1 MANVITLTT
10 DFGTADGFVGAMKG
24 VILSLAP
31 QATVIDVTHGIP
43 PHDIRAGT
51 FALETALPFFPQ
63 NAIHV
68 VVVDPG
74 VGSERAAI
82 LVETEHGRFIA
93 PDNGVLTSVVP
104 HDSAA
109 HVYSLDKPNYWR
121 RQVSATFHGRD
132 VFAPIAAHLARG
144 VRPALL
150 GTPRAEMVRLPWPQP
165 HRRADEIRG
174 EIIHVDRFGN
184 LITNVRLEDLGP
196 EPQHAR
202 FRIRD
207 ITVCGITPHYAAGN
221 GIMVVVNSGGR
232 IEVALPNTSAA
243 RALSVGV
250 GEEVRVL
257 L

>member
-31 QATVIDVTHGIP
+31 QATVIDITHGIP

-82 LVETEHGRFIA
+82 LVETERGRFVA

-104 HDSAA
+104 HDSTARL
-109 HVYSLDKPNYWR
+109 YSLDQPNYWR

-132 VFAPIAAHLARG
+132 VFAPVAAHLARG

-150 GTPRAEMVRLPWPQP
+150 GTLRAEMVRLPWPQP
-165 HRRADEIRG
+165 HRAEMK
-174 EIIHVDRFGN
+174 
-184 LITNVRLEDLGP
+184 LG
-196 EPQHAR
+196 
-202 FRIRD
+202 
-207 ITVCGITPHYAAGN
+207 VK
-221 GIMVVVNSGGR
+221 
-232 IEVALPNTSAA
+232 
-243 RALSVGV
+243 
-250 GEEVRVL
+250 
-257 L
+257 

>member
-31 QATVIDVTHGIP
+31 QATVIDITHGIP

-82 LVETEHGRFIA
+82 LVETERGRFVA

-104 HDSAA
+104 NDS
-109 HVYSLDKPNYWR
+109 
-121 RQVSATFHGRD
+121 SAR
-132 VFAPIAAHLARG
+132 
-144 VRPALL
+144 ALL
-150 GTPRAEMVRLPWPQP
+150 TGPTQLLAAAGERDLPRARCLCAVSGAPREGCPARLCLEPPVPKWCAFPWPQP
-165 HRRADEIRG
+165 HQCAQMK
-174 EIIHVDRFGN
+174 
-184 LITNVRLEDLGP
+184 LE
-196 EPQHAR
+196 
-202 FRIRD
+202 
-207 ITVCGITPHYAAGN
+207 VK
-221 GIMVVVNSGGR
+221 
-232 IEVALPNTSAA
+232 
-243 RALSVGV
+243 
-250 GEEVRVL
+250 
-257 L
+257 